1 MRYISLTQAT
11 EYYELASRVRVF
23 WQVLH
28 HPALEQFA
36 RSVFE
41 LSRLSREE
49 PDQTGWRA
57 FLYPARRA
65 RNIVTTV
72 PLPFNSPETG
82 LPELMRQL
90 DKLLPQLGVY
100 AGEEAER
107 LGRDIV
113 RAGLE
118 LARSS
123 ESPLAQ
129 QIIELANRDSG
140 GKTGLLLPL
149 PEFTPAVKRH
159 FAFKLR
165 RARSTIQPVT
175 WHDLVDASAFA
186 RLSIVGPLYWYRD
199 HEFVLSSPRAP
210 EITLLTWAWQPET
223 PPDSKVL
230 NGSRGGSALRLRPPR
245 AMSADQTVDASDAPR
260 IDWHAVGKELVA
272 HDEEEPAELV
282 SARVALLA
290 ANNAVLLPDEADRL
304 VWVLDPRASPQHR
317 VSRVD
322 VLDLEPG
329 DVLILRTSGGGDLV
343 VPLADEILGV
353 KSTELRGMQRTWKRK
368 LREWVI
374 EHGGLASAAAELK
387 AKGCDRA
394 NKQNLQN
401 WLDERSL
408 RTEDEGDWA
417 VIMDAASLQGQAAR
431 YWRAMGQLRSAH
443 TKAGHSLGKRLLKMA
458 NTQPLDQL
466 GASGS
471 QKFDL
476 GEGGSLSA
484 FRIEGFGP
492 GTLLCAPS
500 RVLVPSPMRPEWLT

>member
-11 EYYELASRVRVF
+11 EYYDLARRVRVS

-28 HPALEQFA
+28 HPALEQFTGTV
-36 RSVFE
+36 SQ
-41 LSRLSREE
+41 LSRLSRDE

-82 LPELMRQL
+82 LAELMRQL
-90 DKLLPQLGVY
+90 DTLLPQLRIY
-100 AGEEAER
+100 AGEEAAH
-107 LGRDIV
+107 LGHDIV
-113 RAGLE
+113 RTGLE
-118 LARSS
+118 LAKSS
-123 ESPLAQ
+123 ESPLAE
-129 QIIELANRDSG
+129 QILELANRDRG

-149 PEFTPAVKRH
+149 QGFTPAVKRH
-159 FAFKLR
+159 FALKLR
-165 RARSTIQPVT
+165 RGRSTIQTLT
-175 WHDLVDASAFA
+175 WHELVDASPLA

-210 EITLLTWAWQPET
+210 EVTLLSWAWQPEAL
-223 PPDSKVL
+223 PDSKVL
-230 NGSRGGSALRLRPPR
+230 NGSRVGSAVRLRPAGTTSPIQ
-245 AMSADQTVDASDAPR
+245 AIGAGDDPQ
-260 IDWHAVGKELVA
+260 IDWQAVEKELVA
-272 HDEEEPAELV
+272 HNEDEPAELV
-282 SARVALLA
+282 SARVALLSGDH
-290 ANNAVLLPDEADRL
+290 AVLLPAEADRL
-304 VWVLDPRASPQHR
+304 IWVLDPRASPQHR
-317 VSRVD
+317 VGRLD

-353 KSTELRGMQRTWKRK
+353 RSRELRGMQTTWKRK

-417 VIMDAASLQGQAAR
+417 VIMDAASLHAQAAR

-443 TKAGHSLGKRLLKMA
+443 TRAGHSLGKRLFKMA

-466 GASGS
+466 ASLGF

-476 GEGGSLSA
+476 GEGGSISA

-492 GTLLCAPS
+492 GTLHCAPS